1 MDRSKPLPKGSQQ
14 MDKEALQALIKEH
27 GLVDIWRLLNPQ
39 SLEYT
44 FRSGA
49 HDTCSRIDVIL
60 VSHAIVNSVQSCGI
74 GVRALSDHTPVD
86 MSFVWSVTEGRR
98 GRWRMNVSLLHSEP
112 NRKEIGQY
120 MQDYL
125 DNNVGSVGSPATLW
139 EAKKATTRGRLLA
152 MASRLRREGMR
163 RAVSLERRIW
173 SLESRRDIFQRQEG
187 LQELVAAMV
196 RQHEMKRTI
205 SAVRDTT
212 GGVVTDPQQIM
223 STFVEFYKTL
233 YTSEEGF
240 SLAKLRTFMEG
251 VELPALSKESQQHLE
266 APIIKGEVETAIR
279 NITVSHPP

>member
-1 MDRSKPLPKGSQQ
+1 SKPLPKGSQQ
-14 MDKEALQALIKEH
+14 TDREALQVLIKEQ
-27 GLVDIWRLLNPQ
+27 GLVDIWCLLNPQ
-39 SLEYT
+39 SLECT

-49 HDTCSRIDVIL
+49 HDTRTRIDMIL

-74 GVRALSDHTPVD
+74 GVRALSDHMPVD
-86 MSFVWSVTEGRR
+86 MSFVWSVTKGRR
-98 GRWRMNVSLLHSEP
+98 GRWRMNASLLHSEP

-120 MQDYL
+120 IQDYL

-139 EAKKATTRGRLLA
+139 EAGKGTTRGRLLA

-163 RAVSLERRIW
+163 RAVSLERKIW
-173 SLESRRDIFQRQEG
+173 NLESQRDIFQQQEG
-187 LQELVAAMV
+187 LQELAMV
-196 RQHEMKRTI
+196 RQHEMKHTI
-205 SAVRDTT
+205 SAVHATM

-251 VELPALSKESQQHLE
+251 VKLPVLPEESRQHLE
-266 APIIKGEVETAIR
+266 APTTKGEVGTAIR
-279 NITVSHPP
+279 NINMGGEG